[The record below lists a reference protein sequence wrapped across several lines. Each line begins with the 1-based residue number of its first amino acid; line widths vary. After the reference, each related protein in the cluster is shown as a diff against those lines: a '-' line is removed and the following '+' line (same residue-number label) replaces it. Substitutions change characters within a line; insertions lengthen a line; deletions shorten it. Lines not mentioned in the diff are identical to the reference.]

1 MNALADDRVADY
13 INDHFAATFLKV
25 GTFQIVN
32 GQKQGGNV
40 ATYFCLADGSVLHAV
55 PGKVDANTL
64 LSEARWVVETRKA
77 ALTRATNLV
86 TGQIDMAKYK
96 ATIKRAHEERFA
108 AGPGGGLALGLHH
121 DGQKVGLGI
130 RLPTSMPAGI
140 GQQAQAHWLLAANP
154 LASID
159 SVYPIV
165 WQRILRERLSGL
177 PVVVRQ

>member
-1 MNALADDRVADY
+1 VNALADDRVADY

-25 GTFQIVN
+25 GTFRIVN

-55 PGKVDANTL
+55 AGQVGANTL

-96 ATIKRAHEERFA
+96 ATIKQAHEERFA
-108 AGPGGGLALGLHH
+108 VGPQGNLALVMQQDHKFNLVSRLPASMPGG
-121 DGQKVGLGI
+121 V
-130 RLPTSMPAGI
+130 
-140 GQQAQAHWLLAANP
+140 GQQAQVHWLLATNP
-154 LASID
+154 LAAID

-177 PVVVRQ
+177 PVAVR